1 MFYHELAIMAK
12 SIEEKMESKDNGA
25 HGATP
30 LVLPSAMQV
39 STATST
45 AVIAEAVPLTARDI
59 RSMIFSQAN
68 KKLRSEVVD
77 FFGTKIE
84 VRQSSMAKVVALNNL
99 EDKMPLI
106 LQILLNNVFTPG
118 TDEAVFDVSHIDTLR
133 DMPFGA
139 DMDRVTKAHLKLS
152 GVTIDDAVKNLKANP
167 S

>member
-1 MFYHELAIMAK
+1 MFYHELVIIAH

-30 LVLPSAMQV
+30 MVLPPVMQI
-39 STATST
+39 STTTDT
-45 AVIAEAVPLTARDI
+45 AVVVEAMPLTARDI
-59 RSMIFSQAN
+59 RSVIFSQAN
-68 KKLRSEVVD
+68 KKLRSEIVD

-84 VRQSSMAKVVALNNL
+84 VRQSSMAKVVELNKL

-118 TDEAVFDVSHIDTLR
+118 TNEAVFDVSHLDMLSS
-133 DMPFGA
+133 MPFGA